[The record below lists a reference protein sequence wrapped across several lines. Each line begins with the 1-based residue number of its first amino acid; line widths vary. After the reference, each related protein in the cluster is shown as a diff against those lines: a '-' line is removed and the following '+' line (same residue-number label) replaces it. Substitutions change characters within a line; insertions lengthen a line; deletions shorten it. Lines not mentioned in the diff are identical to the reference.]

1 MLEHPPSINAAA
13 DIQRA
18 NTIHAHLLH
27 AKAHATTDPRLRR
40 DTLRQALDH
49 ALPAALYD
57 DERRYQLTS
66 PAKRRAW
73 THNRAQHS
81 MNQAIALA
89 AELDNAPLLA
99 ELVAKWRTTGTLT
112 TTTATTTTNADADP
126 DTLTR
131 APGPA
136 LIMPHPRTT
145 PLHTHPLLHNRP
157 HTHYR

>member
-1 MLEHPPSINAAA
+1 
-13 DIQRA
+13 
-18 NTIHAHLLH
+18 
-27 AKAHATTDPRLRR
+27 
-40 DTLRQALDH
+40 
-49 ALPAALYD
+49 
-57 DERRYQLTS
+57 
-66 PAKRRAW
+66 
-73 THNRAQHS
+73 
-81 MNQAIALA
+81 MNQALTLA

-112 TTTATTTTNADADP
+112 TTTTTTPTTADP